1 MALGR
6 VLGVRVR
13 VHWLFLAL
21 LAASAAL
28 GALREAA
35 VLLGGLLTHELA
47 HLLVARAVGLP
58 IDEVELYPFGGVARV
73 TGDLDQD
80 PYATAL
86 TAAAGPFNNFLL
98 LALGLGLRGASWLEP
113 GLLDFFNQVNVTLAL
128 FNLIPVVPLDGGR
141 IYRTYLSRRYG
152 FVRAIRRLARLG
164 RVAGLLL
171 LGCGVLAAA
180 AGRVYLGLFI
190 LPVFLYL
197 SAVREEGTAMFA
209 PWRGLL
215 RTGAELRRQRVLPA
229 GQLVM
234 MEDAPLQ
241 DALGLLGAG
250 RYHLVTVLNR
260 QFHPLGV
267 LSEAELLEGLSRH
280 GPACTAGEL
289 LGRRRQ

>member
-21 LAASAAL
+21 LAAAAAL

-58 IDEVELYPFGGVARV
+58 IDELELYPFGGVARV

-128 FNLIPVVPLDGGR
+128 FNLIPVLPLDGGR
-141 IYRTYLSRRYG
+141 IYRSYLSRRYG
-152 FVRAIRRLARLG
+152 FVRATRRLARMG
-164 RVAGLLL
+164 RAAGLLL
-171 LGCGVLAAA
+171 LACGVLAAA
-180 AGRVYLGLFI
+180 AGRIYLGLFI

-197 SAVREEGTAMFA
+197 SAVRVEGTAMFA

-215 RTGAELRRQRVLPA
+215 RTGLELRRQRVLPA
-229 GQLVM
+229 CQLVM

-250 RYHLVTVLNR
+250 RYHLVTVLDQQMR
-260 QFHPLGV
+260 PLGV

-280 GPACTAGEL
+280 GPAFTAGEL
-289 LGRRRQ
+289 LGRRR

>member
-21 LAASAAL
+21 LAFASAF
-28 GALREAA
+28 GALRQAA
-35 VLLGGLLTHELA
+35 VLLGGLLSHELA
-47 HLLVARAVGLP
+47 HLLVARATGLA
-58 IDEVELYPFGGVARV
+58 INEVELYPFGGVARV
-73 TGDLDQD
+73 SGDLDQD

-98 LALGLGLRGASWLEP
+98 LALGLGFRGAAWLDP
-113 GLLDFFNQVNVTLAL
+113 ALLDFFNQVNLTLAL

-141 IYRTYLSRRYG
+141 IYRSYLSRRYG
-152 FVRAIRRLARLG
+152 FVRATRRLAQLG

-171 LGCGVLAAA
+171 LVCGVLAAA
-180 AGRVYLGLFI
+180 MGRIYLGLFI
-190 LPVFLYL
+190 LPAFLYL

-215 RTGAELRRQRVLPA
+215 RVGSELKRQGVLPA

-241 DALGLLGAG
+241 DALSLLGAD
-250 RYHLVTVLNR
+250 RYHLVTVLDR
-260 QFHPLGV
+260 QMRPVGV

-280 GPACTAGEL
+280 GPAVTAGEL
-289 LGRRRQ
+289 LHRRP